1 MPTLQPSRN
10 PHLLTAAT
18 LLVLLALLIYHSIL
32 LPVSSA
38 PGYPWGSDTLGHI
51 LRAETI
57 KEGIQQGDW
66 LPRLMPDW
74 YLGIQLFRY
83 YPPLPYIL
91 LAGLTAL
98 GHDPVAAANW
108 FLFLCALAGG
118 LSWLAFQRWTGW
130 VPATLGGGLY
140 LFLPDNLRVAFAEGN
155 LPRALATALL
165 PLALY
170 FLLRTVN
177 SDNRPLDRA
186 GLALCMA
193 TIVLTHAM
201 MAAIYAACFTLLIG
215 FLWAFRA
222 MKTRPAVWAITAIT
236 TGLLLSGWWL
246 LPSLTGGITEIN
258 SAAMTEALAV
268 IPFQNYLD
276 PFIRTH
282 NPEVIYIGVALLVMA
297 IVTLGFSPR
306 RNRYSL
312 ALTLTGLCGV
322 LITTPGFNQVFNALP
337 LHNLLWPLRF
347 LGIAS
352 TLLLLALVWRLEA
365 WSRQAL
371 RIVGLGIALLALDGA
386 GSLFLIHLRPLQPD
400 MLAISQELARSPGWR
415 EATLDQSVLGSGPAY
430 LFTAVGKREQ
440 VFGWAYQG
448 ASDASDIAALNDA
461 MQFGQ
466 LAYLTDR
473 LNRMGVDD
481 VVLWKGAPNAAQTAT
496 TLQQAGFLPVFNGEI
511 TSLYHRDGGPRAYQA
526 QDTFLGIGQAVRPYA
541 FLFPQ
546 ITVGGSQYLDDY
558 SAQELESYQ
567 TILLAGFRWRN
578 QATAEN
584 LVRQVAAS
592 GTRVLVDLTGVSVDP
607 LARIPHFLDVW
618 GERLVL
624 AGDPLSIDGANHS
637 YRIPGFS
644 QDGSL
649 WYTYTPQGLDGVAL
663 QSNYLDEPVAVYGFR
678 QVPNG
683 QVWFLGLNLAYHAM
697 LTQDPAAI
705 ALLSDVL
712 GLPSQSPS
720 DISTVPL
727 ENYLANSSGYQFSI
741 NLGEATRL
749 VVPIAYQEGMQVKLD
764 GKTIPAT
771 ASEDMLSFSV
781 PTGQHSIQVRLGK
794 TPIYFIGYFASGIG
808 GLLMLLSL
816 LPAKRLRLAFQGA
829 WKIGVTV
836 LLGALLMVKPAAAA
850 GPIVLDGHFDD
861 WGGMPCVPDPRGDI
875 AQQDLDLTNLCFA
888 TNPGVESAFFMAE
901 RSSENSRDSL
911 DLNLYIDTDN
921 NGSYNAPNDRLA
933 VIHYDLKNKWSRVDV
948 NLYDGTGAFL
958 STIANN
964 ADWGEGWSEGGSR
977 VEWGIPFAALGI
989 NPNQAIRLF
998 LVSTDG
1004 THIYDRLP
1012 DAGDIQ
1018 WSPANILGW
1027 PLLILFGT
1035 AGVGWL
1041 AYRRK
1046 RHA

>member
-1 MPTLQPSRN
+1 MPTSQPSRN
-10 PHLLTAAT
+10 FHLLAAIT

-32 LPVSSA
+32 FPASVT

-51 LRAETI
+51 LRAETMQ
-57 KEGIQQGDW
+57 EGIQQGDW

-118 LSWLAFQRWTGW
+118 LSWLAFRRWTGW
-130 VPATLGGGLY
+130 VPALLGGGLY
-140 LFLPDNLRVAFAEGN
+140 LFLPDNIRVAFAEGN

-165 PLALY
+165 PLAIY
-170 FLLRTVN
+170 FLLRMVN
-177 SDNRPLDRA
+177 SDHRPLDRV

-193 TIVLTHAM
+193 AIVLTHAM
-201 MAAIYAACFTLLIG
+201 MAAIYAACFALLIG
-215 FLWAFRA
+215 LLWSFRA
-222 MKTRPAVWAITAIT
+222 IKTRPAAWAITTIMA
-236 TGLLLSGWWL
+236 GLLLSGWWL

-258 SAAMTEALAV
+258 AAAMTEALAV
-268 IPFQNYLD
+268 IPFQNYLN
-276 PFIRTH
+276 PFIRAN
-282 NPEVIYIGVALLVMA
+282 NPEVIYIGVALLVLA
-297 IVTLGFSPR
+297 ISALGFSPK

-352 TLLLLALVWRLEA
+352 TLLLLALVWRLEV
-365 WSRQAL
+365 WSRQAPW
-371 RIVGLGIALLALDGA
+371 IAGLGIALLALDGA

-400 MLAISQELARSPGWR
+400 LPAISQELALLPGWR

-430 LFTAVGKREQ
+430 LFTAAGKREQ

-448 ASDASDIAALNDA
+448 ASNASDVAALNDA
-461 MQFGQ
+461 MQYGQ
-466 LAYLTDR
+466 LAYLADR

-496 TLQQAGFLPVFNGEI
+496 TLQQAGFLPAYDGKI
-511 TSLYHRDGGPRAYQA
+511 TSLYHRDGSPRAFQA
-526 QDTFLGIGQAVRPYA
+526 QDTILGIGQAVRPYA

-546 ITVGGSQYLDDY
+546 ITVGGSQYLEDY
-558 SAQELESYQ
+558 SVQELESFQ
-567 TILLAGFRWRN
+567 TILLAGFHWRN
-578 QATAEN
+578 QAAAEN

-592 GTRVLVDLTGVSVDP
+592 RTRVLIDLTGVSDDP

-618 GERLVL
+618 GERVVL

-637 YRIPGFS
+637 YRIGGFS

-649 WYTYTPQGLDGVAL
+649 WYTYTPQGLDGIAL
-663 QSNYLDEPVAVYGFR
+663 ESNYLDEPLTVYGYR

-712 GLPSQSPS
+712 QLPAQSPS
-720 DISTVPL
+720 DINTIPL
-727 ENYLANSSGYQFSI
+727 EGYLATSSGYQFSI
-741 NLGEATRL
+741 DLNEATRL
-749 VVPIAYQEGMQVKLD
+749 IVPVAYQEGMQVKLD
-764 GKTIPAT
+764 GKAIPAT
-771 ASEDMLSFSV
+771 ASEDMPSFSAPAGRHAV
-781 PTGQHSIQVRLGK
+781 QIRLGQ
-794 TPIYFIGYFASGIG
+794 TPVYFIGYFATLIG
-808 GLLMLLSL
+808 GLLILLSL
-816 LPAKRLRLAFQGA
+816 LPLKRLRLAFRGA
-829 WKIGVTV
+829 WKVGITV
-836 LLGALLMVKPAAAA
+836 LLATFLVVKPAAAA
-850 GPIVLDGHFDD
+850 GPIALDGHFDD
-861 WGGMPCVPDPRGDI
+861 WAGMPCVPDPLGDI
-875 AQQDLDLTNLCFA
+875 ALRDLDLINLCFA
-888 TNPGVESAFFMAE
+888 TNPGDESAFFMAE
-901 RSSENSRDSL
+901 RSSQNSRDSL

-921 NGSYNAPNDRLA
+921 NGNYNAPNDRLA

-989 NPNQAIRLF
+989 NPQQAIRLF
-998 LVSTDG
+998 MVSTDG
-1004 THIYDRLP
+1004 AHTFDRLP

-1018 WSPANILGW
+1018 WSPANILSW

-1035 AGVGWL
+1035 AGAGWL